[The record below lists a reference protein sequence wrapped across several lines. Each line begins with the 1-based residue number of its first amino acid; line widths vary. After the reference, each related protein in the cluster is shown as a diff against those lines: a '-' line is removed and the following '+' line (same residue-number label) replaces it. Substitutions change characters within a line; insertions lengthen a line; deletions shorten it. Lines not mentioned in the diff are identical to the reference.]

1 MNSIKALDIAVRR
14 LSKSRMP
21 SIRAAALTLAEL
33 RQELVERQELERAA
47 RIAAFQSKLPR
58 AA

>member
-1 MNSIKALDIAVRR
+1 MSSIKALDIAVRR

-21 SIRAAALTLAEL
+21 SIRAAVFTLAEL
-33 RQELVERQELERAA
+33 QQELAKRQESERAA
-47 RIAAFQSKLPR
+47 RIAAFESNLPR